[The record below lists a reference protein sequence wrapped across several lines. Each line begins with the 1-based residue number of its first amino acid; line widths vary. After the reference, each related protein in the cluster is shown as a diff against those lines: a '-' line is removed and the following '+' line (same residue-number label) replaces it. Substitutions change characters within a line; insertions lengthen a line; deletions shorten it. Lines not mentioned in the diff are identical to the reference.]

1 MGKTG
6 HFVHVADKTHD
17 VTFGTSYAAD
27 KVVSINC
34 IADQYAGSQLPKGR
48 ANNFAGNIQLIRID
62 GTRSSGAST
71 ITLKG
76 YTDVEG
82 NKLVIPPSS
91 STLESSIDGT
101 KFSAVFQVNAFHA
114 HEDADLF
121 FFLKTNTGTFTVTEL
136 VVTWFE

>member
-1 MGKTG
+1 MGKSG
-6 HFVHVADKTHD
+6 HFVHVADKTHN
-17 VTFGTSYAAD
+17 VEVGTSYAAD

-34 IADQYAGSQLPKGR
+34 IGDQYAGSKLPKNR

-62 GTRSSGAST
+62 GTRTGSAST

-76 YTDVEG
+76 YVDTEG

-91 STLESSIDGT
+91 GTLEPSIDGT

-121 FFLKTNTGTFTVTEL
+121 FFLKTNTGTFTVSEL

>member
-1 MGKTG
+1 MGKSG
-6 HFVHVADKTHD
+6 HFVHVADKTHN
-17 VTFGTSYAAD
+17 VEVGTSYAAD

-34 IADQYAGSQLPKGR
+34 IGDQYAGSVLPKNR

-62 GTRSSGAST
+62 GTRTGSAST

-76 YTDVEG
+76 YVDTEG

-91 STLESSIDGT
+91 GTLEPSIDGT

-121 FFLKTNTGTFTVTEL
+121 FFLKTNTGTFTVSEL

>member
-1 MGKTG
+1 MGKSG

-17 VTFGTSYAAD
+17 VEVGTSYAAD

-34 IADQYAGSQLPKGR
+34 IGDQYAGSKLPKNR

-62 GTRSSGAST
+62 GTRTGGAST

-76 YTDVEG
+76 YVDTEG

-91 STLESSIDGT
+91 GTLEPSIDGT

-121 FFLKTNTGTFTVTEL
+121 FFLKTNTGTFTVSEL

>member
-6 HFVHVADKTHD
+6 HFVHVADKTHN

-27 KVVSINC
+27 KKVDINC
-34 IADQYAGSQLPKGR
+34 IGDQFAGSALPSGR

-62 GTRSSGAST
+62 GTRSGSAST
-71 ITLKG
+71 ITIKG
-76 YTDVEG
+76 YTDETG

-91 STLESSIDGT
+91 ATLESSIDGT

-114 HEDADLF
+114 NEDADLY